1 MRKSEEFRS
10 LLMTVLFQV
19 DMPSSENLT
28 QSNITTSKPTLNDL
42 FTLTKLVGVDMTV
55 LKI

>member
-1 MRKSEEFRS
+1 MRTSEEFRS

-28 QSNITTSKPTLNDL
+28 QSKITKSKPILNDL

>member
-28 QSNITTSKPTLNDL
+28 QSKITKSKPILNDL
-42 FTLTKLVGVDMTV
+42 FTLTKLVGVDITV